1 MAVNRSEH
9 LASLLRE
16 SLIAAFV
23 GVSVCSGLC
32 SAGAAEFM
40 AGADISSLP
49 VFEGN
54 GAIYRD
60 AGVAG
65 DVIPMFR
72 QHGVNWYRLR
82 LFVDPSNDDDPAT
95 PGIQNDAFV
104 VQDLAYTIA
113 LAQRVKAA
121 GGKLLL
127 DFHYSDTWADPGKQY
142 KPAAW
147 AGLSTSAL
155 TTQVHDYTRDSILA
169 FKNAGVLPEMVQ
181 IGNEISN
188 GMIWGDGRLW
198 RNGVSEDTEFNN
210 LAALIS
216 AGINGAKAGAGS
228 GQAPQFMIHHD
239 KGANWSTSSYYF
251 DRLLPKL
258 IDNGTPADVIGYSYY
273 PKWHYNSTTG
283 AGDIDDLRTNL
294 NNTANAYG
302 MPVIVVETGFTSRN
316 SGSEPTYE
324 FPKTAEGQR
333 QFLDAIVEAV
343 QDVPNDRGLGAFW
356 WYAEARPSLGLS
368 VWEGGRYG
376 LFDQNGNLLPAI
388 DAYAG
393 LNPPVPG
400 DYNDDRA
407 VNAAD
412 LAAWRSTMGQ
422 TGANLPADGNG
433 DGRVDGG
440 DLLFWQ
446 RQLGAS
452 ASFASGS
459 ATPEPSALL
468 LVAIGCTLLRA
479 ASKCA
484 ARGSGRARLGSRAA
498 G

>member
-9 LASLLRE
+9 LASLLRKL
-16 SLIAAFV
+16 LIAAFV
-23 GVSVCSGLC
+23 GVSACSGLC

-82 LFVDPSNDDDPAT
+82 LFVDPTNDDDPAT
-95 PGIQNDAFV
+95 PGFQNDAFV

-155 TTQVHDYTRDSILA
+155 TTRVHDYTRDSILA

-188 GMIWGDGRLW
+188 GMIWNDGYLW
-198 RNGVSEDTEFNN
+198 TGGSNNTGFNN

-216 AGINGAKAGAGS
+216 AGINGANAGAGP
-228 GQAPQFMIHHD
+228 GQEPQIMIHHD
-239 KGANWSTSSYYF
+239 QGADWGATSYYF
-251 DRLLPKL
+251 DRLLPRL
-258 IDNGTPADVIGYSYY
+258 AANGTPADIIGYSYY
-273 PKWHYNSTTG
+273 PKWHYDG
-283 AGDIDDLRTNL
+283 PGDGDIDDLRTNL
-294 NNTANAYG
+294 NNTANMYG
-302 MPVIVVETGFTSRN
+302 KPVVVVETGFASRN
-316 SGSEPTYE
+316 ANGEPTYE
-324 FPKTAEGQR
+324 FPKTAAGQR
-333 QFLDAIVEAV
+333 QFLDAVVDAV

-356 WYAEARPSLGLS
+356 WYAEARPSSGLS

-388 DAYAG
+388 NAFAG
-393 LNPPVPG
+393 LNPPVAG
-400 DYNDDRA
+400 DYNFDGA
-407 VNAAD
+407 VNGAD
-412 LAAWRSTMGQ
+412 LIAWRSAFGQ
-422 TGANLPADGNG
+422 TGANLSADGNG

-440 DLLFWQ
+440 DFLYWQ
-446 RQLGAS
+446 RHLGGPFAAAAGS
-452 ASFASGS
+452 VPEPASG
-459 ATPEPSALL
+459 AILL
-468 LVAIGCTLLRA
+468 TALVAVNRRRRA
-479 ASKCA
+479 GQQRPFRDPRIHNC
-484 ARGSGRARLGSRAA
+484 
-498 G
+498 